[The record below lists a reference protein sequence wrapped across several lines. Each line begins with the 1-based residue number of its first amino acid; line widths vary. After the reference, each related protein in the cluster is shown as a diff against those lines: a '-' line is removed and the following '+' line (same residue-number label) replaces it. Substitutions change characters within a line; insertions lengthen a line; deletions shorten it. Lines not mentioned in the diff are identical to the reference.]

1 MLPGVC
7 RPSQNL
13 KLGSAFKV
21 GFWTDGI
28 FLLHALCQSSCA
40 CLGIHVALKQTSMCI
55 IRLYIVACR
64 QLSYDGA
71 EFELKMID
79 LGKVFQVQYG
89 RAAAM
94 WQLLDMLVGKKGCW
108 DATAKRMMTAFW
120 GDHLR
125 FFKSM
130 LMASK
135 VEALAEEA
143 RISVQNDYSVVIGLQ
158 STGEASLQ
166 AEKAKQGAL
175 RDSV

>member
-1 MLPGVC
+1 M
-7 RPSQNL
+7 
-13 KLGSAFKV
+13 
-21 GFWTDGI
+21 
-28 FLLHALCQSSCA
+28 
-40 CLGIHVALKQTSMCI
+40 
-55 IRLYIVACR
+55 ACR

-71 EFELKMID
+71 EFDLKTIELAR
-79 LGKVFQVQYG
+79 VFQVQYG

-94 WQLLDMLVGKKGCW
+94 WQLLEMIVGKGGCW
-108 DATAKRMMTAFW
+108 DSAAKRMMTGFW

-143 RISVQNDYSVVIGLQ
+143 REAVQNDYSVVIGLQ

-166 AEKAKQGAL
+166 AEKAKQGSIRLFAP
-175 RDSV
+175 RSCRPAHTV